1 MRFFKLKFY
10 YSLFSVIAINTYNEQ
25 MDLGM
30 KNGPLKGIKIIDASS
45 ILMVPYCTRLLADMG
60 AEVIKIETLEGDNTR
75 YIGPGVNKGMGAVFL
90 NINRNKKSICI
101 DLKTQ
106 DGQLIVKKL
115 IKSADVFVSNIR
127 KAALKRIGLTHAEF
141 KKINPN
147 IITANAVGFSSKGP
161 YAGLPAFDDTIQAV
175 SGMAAY
181 QEAYSNQPSYT
192 AGATADKVT
201 GLMLGMSIVAALF
214 QRTKDGEGA
223 ELELPMME
231 TMVDFSLVEH
241 LYGYNFIPPKAPPI
255 YPRQSSPNR
264 RPYKTLDGYIAVLPY
279 SDDQWLRFFK
289 LIDQEHVLQDL
300 RFSSLKSRNENI
312 DQLYSILS
320 DALEKEDTNYWIIN
334 LKKSDIPAMKVNF
347 PEDIFED
354 EHLKEIKFFK
364 TNNHP
369 TEGEL
374 LYPSIPT
381 SYNSD
386 IENQTLHAPNLGEHT
401 KEMLLSI
408 GYSISEIE
416 SLVFRN
422 IIKI

>member
-1 MRFFKLKFY
+1 
-10 YSLFSVIAINTYNEQ
+10 
-25 MDLGM
+25 MDLGL
-30 KNGPLKGIKIIDASS
+30 KNEPLKGIKIIDASS
-45 ILMVPYCTRLLADMG
+45 ILLVLYCTRLLADMG

-106 DGQLIVKKL
+106 DGQLIIKKL

-127 KAALKRIGLTHAEF
+127 KAALKRIGLTHSEF
-141 KKINPN
+141 KKINPK

-181 QEAYSNQPSYT
+181 QKAYSSQPSYT

-201 GLMLGMSIVAALF
+201 GLMLGMQIVAALF
-214 QRTKDGEGA
+214 QRGKDEEGV

-289 LIDQEHVLQDL
+289 LINEEHVLQDS

-347 PEDIFED
+347 PEYIFD
-354 EHLKEIKFFK
+354 
-364 TNNHP
+364 
-369 TEGEL
+369 
-374 LYPSIPT
+374 
-381 SYNSD
+381 D
-386 IENQTLHAPNLGEHT
+386 
-401 KEMLLSI
+401 
-408 GYSISEIE
+408 
-416 SLVFRN
+416 
-422 IIKI
+422 

>member
-1 MRFFKLKFY
+1 
-10 YSLFSVIAINTYNEQ
+10 
-25 MDLGM
+25 M

-106 DGQLIVKKL
+106 DGQLIIKKL

-127 KAALKRIGLTHAEF
+127 KAALKRIGLTHSEF
-141 KKINPN
+141 KKINPK

-181 QEAYSNQPSYT
+181 QKAYSSQPSYT

-201 GLMLGMSIVAALF
+201 GLMLGMQIVAALF
-214 QRTKDGEGA
+214 QRGKDEEGV

-279 SDDQWLRFFK
+279 SDDQWL
-289 LIDQEHVLQDL
+289 
-300 RFSSLKSRNENI
+300 
-312 DQLYSILS
+312 
-320 DALEKEDTNYWIIN
+320 
-334 LKKSDIPAMKVNF
+334 KVF
-347 PEDIFED
+347 
-354 EHLKEIKFFK
+354 
-364 TNNHP
+364 
-369 TEGEL
+369 
-374 LYPSIPT
+374 
-381 SYNSD
+381 
-386 IENQTLHAPNLGEHT
+386 
-401 KEMLLSI
+401 
-408 GYSISEIE
+408 
-416 SLVFRN
+416 
-422 IIKI
+422 